1 VRFTMFMFQDDKDKL
16 RDELSIINRKLEDA
30 RGALRYHRDLI
41 AELEA
46 MIKGFSSTHP
56 HGAKKD
62 GSPRAKP
69 GRKPRE
75 QR

>member
-1 VRFTMFMFQDDKDKL
+1 MFMFQDDKDKL

-56 HGAKKD
+56 HGARKD
-62 GSPRAKP
+62 GTPRAKP
-69 GRKPRE
+69 GRKPKGE
-75 QR
+75 KA

>member
-1 VRFTMFMFQDDKDKL
+1 MFMFKGDKDKL
-16 RDELSIINRKLEDA
+16 RQELDTMKRNIDFLRSDMRRELEDFK
-30 RGALRYHRDLI
+30 RRVDSL
-41 AELEA
+41 
-46 MIKGFSSTHP
+46 THP

-62 GSPRAKP
+62 GTPRAKP